1 MLHPSAKHHTAPTV
15 LKLEPKKSPAQR
27 RSTETYE
34 LILHV
39 TAELLAEV
47 GIGRLSTNLVCQRA
61 GLSPPAL
68 YRYFPNKYALL
79 HELGIRLMTAQNVLI
94 EECLTPEVLI
104 NPKDTLQPALVKLFL
119 ETHRVTK
126 ESTAGPWVTRAMR
139 AVPALSDARIQSHR
153 EVTAAMHQGLQIL
166 YPSAPVDPLEIAV
179 RLSVELM
186 YAAIETL
193 FDDPE
198 LEPMRVAQATAWLVY
213 DMFVRVGVIPG
224 KSSPD

>member
-1 MLHPSAKHHTAPTV
+1 MSASPKPILTKMPS
-15 LKLEPKKSPAQR
+15 LKLEPKKAPAQR

-34 LILHV
+34 LILQV

-79 HELGIRLMTAQNVLI
+79 HELGVRLMNAQNELI
-94 EECLTPEVLI
+94 EECLTPEVLLA
-104 NPKDTLQPALVKLFL
+104 PRDTLQPALKKLFL
-119 ETHRVTK
+119 ATHQVTLQ
-126 ESTAGPWVTRAMR
+126 STAGPWVTRAMR
-139 AVPALSDARIQSHR
+139 AVPALSDARIESHR
-153 EVTAAMHQGLQIL
+153 EVTASMHEALQAL
-166 YPSAPVDPLEIAV
+166 YPQADPDKLEVAV

-193 FDDPE
+193 FDDPQLVPE
-198 LEPMRVAQATAWLVY
+198 RVADCTAWLVY
-213 DMFVRVGVIPG
+213 DMYVRVGLIDLNPV
-224 KSSPD
+224 

>member
-1 MLHPSAKHHTAPTV
+1 MPGKSSTPHSKV
-15 LKLEPKKSPAQR
+15 SILKLEPKKSPTQR

-34 LILHV
+34 LILQI

-79 HELGIRLMTAQNVLI
+79 HELGVRLMHAQNVLI
-94 EECLTPEVLI
+94 EECLTPDVLL
-104 NPKDTLQPALVKLFL
+104 NPVDNLQPALVKLFI
-119 ETHRVTK
+119 ETHRVTL

-139 AVPALSDARIQSHR
+139 AVPALSDARIESHR
-153 EVTAAMHQGLQIL
+153 EVTAAMFEGLSML
-166 YPSAPVDPLEIAV
+166 YPQVNRDQLEIAV

-193 FDDPE
+193 FDDPQ
-198 LEPMRVAQATAWLVY
+198 LDKTRVANSTAWLVY
-213 DMFVRVGVIPG
+213 DMYVRIGLIPLR
-224 KSSPD
+224 PLV

>member
-1 MLHPSAKHHTAPTV
+1 MTGKSSTSPSKISI
-15 LKLEPKKSPAQR
+15 LKLEPKKSPTQR

-34 LILHV
+34 LILQI

-79 HELGIRLMTAQNVLI
+79 HELGIRLMNVQNEII
-94 EECLTPEVLI
+94 EQCITPEVLL
-104 NPKDTLQPALVKLFL
+104 NPTENLQPALVKLFVD
-119 ETHRVTK
+119 THRVTL

-139 AVPALSDARIQSHR
+139 AVPALSDARIESHR
-153 EVTAAMHQGLQIL
+153 EVTAAMFEGLSML
-166 YPSAPVDPLEIAV
+166 YPSVRRDELEIAV

-193 FDDPE
+193 FDDPQ
-198 LEPMRVAQATAWLVY
+198 LDTMRVANSTAWLVY
-213 DMFVRVGVIPG
+213 DMYVRIGIMAARPAV
-224 KSSPD
+224 

>member
-1 MLHPSAKHHTAPTV
+1 MTGKSSTPYSKISIP
-15 LKLEPKKSPAQR
+15 KLEPKKSPTQR

-34 LILHV
+34 LILQI

-79 HELGIRLMTAQNVLI
+79 HELGVRLMHAQNELI
-94 EECLTPEVLI
+94 EECLTPEVLL
-104 NPKDTLQPALVKLFL
+104 NPIDTLQPALVKLFL
-119 ETHRVTK
+119 ATHRVTLD
-126 ESTAGPWVTRAMR
+126 STAGPWVTRAMR
-139 AVPALSDARIQSHR
+139 AVPALSDARIESHR
-153 EVTAAMHQGLQIL
+153 QVTAAMFEGLSML
-166 YPSAPVDPLEIAV
+166 YPSVNRDELEIAV

-193 FDDPE
+193 FDDPQ
-198 LEPMRVAQATAWLVY
+198 LDKNRVAHCTAWLVY
-213 DMFVRVGVIPG
+213 DMYVRTGLIPAR
-224 KSSPD
+224 PVV